1 MSCTSA
7 KKTEQTGLPLLP
19 GSTAWKKQ
27 EEKKRLE
34 RKIIDEAKYVI
45 DDAPPAV
52 NLRREINLHEM
63 KNFVENQTRREMD
76 NRAMLNMTSF
86 TWQNPSGVD
95 SVNTTP
101 KVESTRRQE
110 VAKQLKVL
118 MKDNLAMATKIH
130 TVQSDYD
137 YIDLAEDWKTTQHRR
152 ETRLRYQPKDWAPVF
167 ERNRQRQEARGRSLE
182 PNYRFKF

>member
-63 KNFVENQTRREMD
+63 K
-76 NRAMLNMTSF
+76 
-86 TWQNPSGVD
+86 
-95 SVNTTP
+95 VN
-101 KVESTRRQE
+101 
-110 VAKQLKVL
+110 
-118 MKDNLAMATKIH
+118 
-130 TVQSDYD
+130 
-137 YIDLAEDWKTTQHRR
+137 
-152 ETRLRYQPKDWAPVF
+152 
-167 ERNRQRQEARGRSLE
+167 
-182 PNYRFKF
+182 